1 MKSIMIRLA
10 SLTFLLVSMTFGGTP
25 ALAQEAIGL
34 ILSASGTVTA
44 QDQSGNSRQLTRRSP
59 VYEGDTIST
68 AARSR
73 AQIRFND
80 NGLLALQPE
89 TSFIIEQHQFQGQ
102 EDGTESATYRLV
114 RGGLQSIT
122 GLIGNTNKENYR
134 VETPV
139 ATIGLRGT
147 HWAATMCTSE
157 CAGNPPG
164 LYGGVADGGIDVCN
178 GGGCAA
184 VETDSYFYA
193 PDANTQPQL
202 LLAPPSVVFSDS
214 ATSDEEEE
222 AAEEADEGEAGA
234 DEGDDSSDETEVAET
249 ETQTS
254 APDDTSSFVASR
266 ANDVDPGSDLARE
279 FGSIGDIDPTE
290 TIVSEAGDSLVRDT
304 DEILDDIGDDIV
316 DGGDP
321 GDVVDE
327 LGPREVS
334 NPTIVLAQNGS
345 VATFASAF
353 DDQGTPLSINTVVI
367 PGNGDDR
374 IGLTTLTDI
383 GTTVTALDFFDPE
396 GVDCQPCLFA
406 LAPGATQSAELQE
419 FATDTLGS
427 ANYAIGRWLGDAT
440 LSDTGELLD
449 ALDNHHFAFSDGLS
463 SSLPSFNLP
472 TIAHYSLADATLPT
486 DGAGVTGTLNTATLD
501 IDFYEQLITDFD
513 LAMTFGTRQV
523 TSSLLEP
530 VSLAHPS
537 RLVVAAR
544 DVRLSGL
551 CNGGSCGSQL
561 ALEGSSS
568 LAFIGSNAEGIL
580 GSFSLNGSQQSGQS
594 FAGAFVLG
602 QDSTEMRPDYY
613 NGIPAGT
620 ATPTGA
626 VGAFASQIL
635 DGNSDDGPGGIS
647 FAAFTNPGLEIEQ
660 TLATSTINGVANVLT
675 GFHYEPGE
683 YEEREGE
690 LVWELAELS
699 IDDAFLIE
707 NGSTTLGGSV
717 PANWGIWRTPGG
729 IDLTNSQN
737 TELLGPYLHYAYAES
752 VTPSTYA
759 PEPISQLAYYS
770 LAGGTSPT
778 DLGDRLGTLN
788 SVNLTLDY
796 YQQAITAFNLSATI
810 ASANYLASLS
820 GIEYLDG
827 SWQDLELNLFGSCSG
842 GDCGEGVNLSG
853 ESSLSFVGMEAQGVL
868 GHFSLNNLGNSIGAY
883 GVYALE
889 ESEIVAP
896 HPFLV
901 GTLPNVQA
909 APSGTY
915 ATFVSSLGSYYSTP
929 IVSVVEQGL
938 MEDGYLSSITEGI
951 GLVSLGGTGNLVA
964 SINDAYS
971 EYSNDDFHG
980 LDITLIS
987 NSEQPALLVEAGGI
1001 ADFAGT
1007 GNGVNWG
1014 RWNALA
1020 TATLYRYGSVY
1031 NLSGTDH
1038 HFGFYDGQV
1047 VEAPDRSAFANPAA
1061 ATYSWVGGTSP
1072 TNEYGQAGTVNLFE
1086 VDLDFFNQSVTRVDL
1101 QLSID
1106 DRNYSASLPDLTGLY
1121 YGGIASYYATERGM
1135 PFEIIDIYGGYVPLL
1150 GSCQGGDCNN
1160 YVGYRPPQLAGTEG
1174 TPLGGAVALN
1184 LIGDNAEGLMGG
1196 YYLSADYSFDDYACG
1211 YYYGCYD
1218 VVSEG
1223 AYISAMGTA
1232 VLQRGEIEDS
1242 PYWVTSAPNDSDP
1255 IGGVSTLSYLAFDD
1269 SSILKPIS
1277 MSDGTGFRTATVA
1290 GVDNVVSSVS
1300 DLSGSGC
1307 LGCSIQI
1314 SDAVLIQDGEI
1325 THPFAY
1331 FENPATVSWGAWESI
1346 TPGWMSGASSGDFF
1360 QFTYTEDLTQTLPDR
1375 PFSSFDDTYVYYE
1388 FAGGTSPVTGSGLHY
1403 QVEYMELDLNFSSQ
1417 TIDDFDVQYWYQDST
1432 GYSWF
1437 DLYLAYPGAVPITDG
1452 SNNIVPITL
1461 DLDGQCYNCAMDE
1474 NYYTLNANG
1483 AAAVVFAGEHAE
1495 VALGSLVGWTIATDG
1510 VLGSSDFDFT
1520 IQQSFVLHQEFDDHW
1535 VINPNTESAASG
1547 GAVAAATLAMPDGAL
1562 GFSFSGEIG
1571 QNGVSA
1577 GLENVVSHYNYTEP
1591 HDHPNSVATF
1601 STDLA
1606 SWAGSTGCEDTGCA
1620 WEITEGQLQNYDN
1633 NLYDSDRS
1641 FDAYW
1646 GRWMHQ
1652 DDIKVD
1658 GSNYPT
1664 NGFTQFAY
1672 SPDVTEVV
1680 PDSGALTYSLITSG
1694 LAADNVGN
1702 EGYVSIAN
1710 MVVDFDMQEVASF
1723 DLTAVVNSNSYVASE
1738 VDPVS
1743 LAGEPSAMIEL
1754 SGTCSSSAGGSCGSS
1769 GIGISGASSITLIG
1783 PNAEGALGAFDLT
1796 SDGGGYG
1803 ASGVFILEGAPVIP

>member
-44 QDQSGNSRQLTRRSP
+44 QDRSGNSRQLTRRSP

-254 APDDTSSFVASR
+254 ALDDTSSFVASR

-419 FATDTLGS
+419 FATGTLGS

-486 DGAGVTGTLNTATLD
+486 DGAGVTGTLDTATLD

-513 LAMTFGTRQV
+513 MAMTFGTRQV
-523 TSSLLEP
+523 TSSLLET

-602 QDSTEMRPDYY
+602 QDSTETRPDYY
-613 NGIPAGT
+613 NGIPVGT

-647 FAAFTNPGLEIEQ
+647 FAAFTDPGLEIEQ

-699 IDDAFLIE
+699 MDDAFLIE
-707 NGSTTLGGSV
+707 NGSTTLGGSI

-729 IDLTNSQN
+729 IDLINSAN
-737 TELLGPYLHYAYAES
+737 TQLLGPYLHYAYAES

-796 YQQAITAFNLSATI
+796 YQQAITAFDLSATI

-820 GIEYLDG
+820 GMEYLDG
-827 SWQDLELNLFGSCSG
+827 SWQDLELDLFGSCSG

-853 ESSLSFVGMEAQGVL
+853 ESSLSFVGPEAEGVL
-868 GHFSLNNLGNSIGAY
+868 GHFSLNNQGNSIGAY

-889 ESEIVAP
+889 ESDILAP
-896 HPFLV
+896 HPFV
-901 GTLPNVQA
+901 IDTLPNTQPA
-909 APSGTY
+909 TDGAF
-915 ATFVSSLGSYYSTP
+915 ATFVTYSDNYEIPLLSSIVQGHTEFDYYGSEVIEEIGLIDVGETSNVVSSFNDAYVDYSYDYYYEDPRTININFAISALEENPATL
-929 IVSVVEQGL
+929 VEQG
-938 MEDGYLSSITEGI
+938 G
-951 GLVSLGGTGNLVA
+951 
-964 SINDAYS
+964 
-971 EYSNDDFHG
+971 
-980 LDITLIS
+980 IS
-987 NSEQPALLVEAGGI
+987 N
-1001 ADFAGT
+1001 FAGT
-1007 GNGVNWG
+1007 GHGVNWG

-1020 TATLYRYGSVY
+1020 SGYEDEYGYQYDLYPGS
-1031 NLSGTDH
+1031 TH
-1038 HFGFYDGQV
+1038 HYGFYDGTTGFIPG
-1047 VEAPDRSAFANPAA
+1047 ADTFDNPKI
-1061 ATYSWVGGTSP
+1061 ATYTWAGGTSP
-1072 TNEYGQAGTVNLFE
+1072 TNEFGEAGFVNHFSLE
-1086 VDLDFFNQSVTRVDL
+1086 LDFFTQSVTDVDL
-1101 QLSID
+1101 QLSIG
-1106 DRNYSASLPDLTGLY
+1106 DRHYWGELPSFSGTV
-1121 YGGIASYYATERGM
+1121 YGGIANYYATGIGI
-1135 PFEIIDIYGGYVPLL
+1135 PFEVIDIYGGYIPLQGGCEGGDCDNFYWDEYGYGYLSYIFGSDGTPLTGALALESIGEDAEGLL
-1150 GSCQGGDCNN
+1150 GS
-1160 YVGYRPPQLAGTEG
+1160 
-1174 TPLGGAVALN
+1174 
-1184 LIGDNAEGLMGG
+1184 
-1196 YYLSADYSFDDYACG
+1196 YYLTSDFNG
-1211 YYYGCYD
+1211 YYYACANGYSYYCAES
-1218 VVSEG
+1218 VSEG
-1223 AYISAMGTA
+1223 YYISAMGTA
-1232 VLQRGEIEDS
+1232 LLQRGEFLDS
-1242 PYWVTSAPNDSDP
+1242 PRWISDFVGNSAPSEAAAALSFIAFDN
-1255 IGGVSTLSYLAFDD
+1255 STLLTPAIVDGAT
-1269 SSILKPIS
+1269 LNTTTIS
-1277 MSDGTGFRTATVA
+1277 ELQ
-1290 GVDNVVSSVS
+1290 NVITSVS
-1300 DLSGSGC
+1300 NLSESGC
-1307 LGCSIQI
+1307 ADCAIDI
-1314 SDAVLIQDGEI
+1314 ADAVLIEYGAN
-1325 THPFAY
+1325 THPFRY
-1331 FENPATVSWGAWESI
+1331 LTNPASTNWGTWESLA
-1346 TPGWMSGASSGDFF
+1346 GWMTGANSTEFF
-1360 QFTYTEDLTQTLPDR
+1360 QFAYSDNLTETMPDLPLT
-1375 PFSSFDDTYVYYE
+1375 SFNTDVNYYY
-1388 FAGGTSPVTGSGLHY
+1388 AGGTAAISGSGLHY
-1403 QVEYMELDLNFSSQ
+1403 GPTFMRLYFDFASQEINYFQGNFS
-1417 TIDDFDVQYWYQDST
+1417 YQDLDSGDSSNFYLYSENAVMLDSSGNT
-1432 GYSWF
+1432 G
-1437 DLYLAYPGAVPITDG
+1437 
-1452 SNNIVPITL
+1452 TL
-1461 DLDGQCYNCAMDE
+1461 DLYGTCNNCELSGSSVNLDGTVRVA
-1474 NYYTLNANG
+1474 
-1483 AAAVVFAGEHAE
+1483 FAGEQAE
-1495 VALGSLVGWTIATDG
+1495 TVLGSLSAWSVDNLTDNNPDY
-1510 VLGSSDFDFT
+1510 LHTF
-1520 IQQSFVLHQEFDDHW
+1520 QNAFVLNQYVDDHW
-1535 VINPNTESAASG
+1535 VINPQAETTTV
-1547 GAVAAATLAMPDGAL
+1547 GAIAIGTLMDDGETL
-1562 GFSFSGEIG
+1562 EGFSLSGVIG
-1571 QNGVSA
+1571 EDGISA
-1577 GLENVVSHYNYTEP
+1577 ELTNVLSVD
-1591 HDHPNSVATF
+1591 HDHPNSVAAFT
-1601 STDLA
+1601 SDVSSWGDGTNCGSGC
-1606 SWAGSTGCEDTGCA
+1606 SWA
-1620 WEITEGQLQNYDN
+1620 ITEGQIQESDN
-1633 NLYDSDRS
+1633 NLYDSGRS
-1641 FDAYW
+1641 FDVYW

-1652 DDIKVD
+1652 DDIKVN
-1658 GSNYPT
+1658 GSEYST
-1664 NGFTQFAY
+1664 NGFTQYVY

-1680 PDSGALTYSLITSG
+1680 PNSGTLSYSDSITDYYD
-1694 LAADNVGN
+1694 LVADNFGS
-1702 EGYVSIAN
+1702 EGY
-1710 MVVDFDMQEVASF
+1710 
-1723 DLTAVVNSNSYVASE
+1723 
-1738 VDPVS
+1738 
-1743 LAGEPSAMIEL
+1743 
-1754 SGTCSSSAGGSCGSS
+1754 SS
-1769 GIGISGASSITLIG
+1769 GISMDIDFGAQEITSFFLTAEVSSNTYTAMINPDLGSVPLDGPNALIDLSGSCDGVCGVDIAADGSSSITLIG
-1783 PNAEGALGAFDLT
+1783 PNAEGAFGAFDLT
-1796 SDGGGYG
+1796 TSGGAYG
-1803 ASGVFILEGAPVIP
+1803 VSGVFVLEAIVP